1 MNHEI
6 IIRSTPFFS
15 ILQVFCSKINVV
27 LLGESWTYRGRLRSF
42 HTFTGSVHSSRWD
55 VAQGERGGKG
65 TKYDL
70 FNLLF
75 VGADGVA
82 IFFWGGGWNMIK
94 V

>member
-6 IIRSTPFFS
+6 IIRSTTFFS
-15 ILQVFCSKINVV
+15 ILQVFCSQMNVI

-42 HTFTGSVHSSRWD
+42 HTFTGSVHSFRWD

-65 TKYDL
+65 THYEL
-70 FNLLF
+70 FNLVF

-82 IFFWGGGWNMIK
+82 IFLGGMK
-94 V
+94 YD